1 MGKFIKHIAIFL
13 FTALSVLFIVE
24 MFVRH
29 IPNSYKHNL
38 EILEQNSDS
47 AEVVILGSSHAKQ
60 GINPKYFHQ
69 KAINMALDGQGIPID
84 AFILEKYAD
93 KLPNLKYI
101 ILPVDYQT
109 LYMFDAY
116 GSNDRYMYYN
126 VYYGYEPNFFSIENY
141 EIFHYKSIIQKIS
154 HYIQGKIHFCDDLG
168 FDPVEEKCT
177 DGAEWMLDYQTVPNL
192 DKTSAC
198 NNDTIKKNIE
208 ALNRIAQFAQEKN
221 LRLVI
226 VTIPTHHSFYE
237 KTDSTQE
244 LFTRREIDKIVAKSE
259 KIMYFDYFEMPL
271 DDNDFSDATHLNI
284 YGAEKFSKVLANK
297 LDSLELLN
305 VKK

>member
-13 FTALSVLFIVE
+13 FIATFILCIVE

-47 AEVVILGSSHAKQ
+47 VEVMILGSSHAKQ
-60 GINPKYFHQ
+60 GINPKCFHQ

-84 AFILEKYAD
+84 AFILERHAH

-126 VYYGYEPNFFSIENY
+126 VYYGYEPNVFSIENY

-154 HYIQGKIHFCDDLG
+154 HFVQGKIHLCDDLG
-168 FDPVEEKCT
+168 FDPIEEKST
-177 DGAEWMLDYQTVPNL
+177 DGAEWMLDYQTVHNP
-192 DKTSAC
+192 SVFS
-198 NNDTIKKNIE
+198 NDTIKKNIG
-208 ALNRIAQFAQEKN
+208 ALNRIAQFAQEKD
-221 LRLVI
+221 LYLLV
-226 VTIPTHHSFYE
+226 VTIPTHYSFYE
-237 KTDSTQE
+237 KTDSVQE
-244 LFTRREIDKIVAKSE
+244 SFTRYEIDKIVAKSE
-259 KIMYFDYFEMPL
+259 RFMYFDYFEMPL
-271 DDNDFSDATHLNI
+271 DDSDFSDATHLNI
-284 YGAEKFSKVLANK
+284 YGAEKFSRVLANK
-297 LDSLELLN
+297 LDSLDLLN
-305 VKK
+305 VDK